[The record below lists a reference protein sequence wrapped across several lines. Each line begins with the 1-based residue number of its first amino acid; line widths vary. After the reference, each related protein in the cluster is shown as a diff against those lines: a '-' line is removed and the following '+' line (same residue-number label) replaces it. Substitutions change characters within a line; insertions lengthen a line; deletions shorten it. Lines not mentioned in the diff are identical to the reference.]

1 MSAEAPRKRRRAVS
15 HSTPLV
21 PREELQAFWQNV
33 TADDTREVDLFL
45 STHPDVLATW
55 KGHDSLLQSGPFV
68 TYARCE
74 TDTPCVGALLLF
86 YAHGFAIA
94 PGCFPAL
101 LSAFFGESLKGDAVI
116 QTYTDSINKRL
127 EAFVKLNSANATVLL
142 AAAAAAQNLS
152 AFQFFYGKL
161 KKHGLAFDVNTAV
174 KGPNILRSVVAWCD
188 PSVRRELVP
197 DIMTKCTL
205 GYVLECSDS
214 GAGGMMPSNVLEDI
228 VCVRDVEL
236 LAVVLR
242 KLKNQAPQ
250 NVLTAAAQFAIKLHA
265 AGTAPAFEELESMI
279 VQLTATLD
287 GVHIGALHAHVRTL
301 KECAIATKRVLDND
315 LSNPL
320 YKQACNVLG
329 ALPKVLAACAAA
341 EKECRAS
348 AFKDMGT
355 TETAFIEDDTHF
367 QEQYQRHY
375 KVIEVHADTVKQVH
389 ALTSKCRA
397 LEDALAA
404 HSSNLRVIQTQTATI
419 AKLRAEMV
427 SADPS
432 PMQQAEQELQKSV
445 DDIIQDLET
454 RLLSLQLPVA
464 PTSGHAAAAAR
475 RALSPIPVAIR
486 K

>member
-21 PREELQAFWQNV
+21 PREELQAFWQSV
-33 TADDTREVDLFL
+33 SADDTREVDLFL
-45 STHPDVLATW
+45 STHLDLAATW
-55 KGHDSLLQSGPFV
+55 KGHDSLLQLGPFV

-86 YAHGFAIA
+86 YAHGFAVA
-94 PGCFPAL
+94 PACFPAL
-101 LSAFFGESLKGDAVI
+101 LSAFFGDVFKGDAVI
-116 QTYTDSINKRL
+116 QTYTDTVNKRL
-127 EAFVKLNSANATVLL
+127 EAFVKLNSTNATVLL
-142 AAAAAAQNLS
+142 AAASAAQNLS

-161 KKHGLAFDVNTAV
+161 KKHGLAFDISAV
-174 KGPNILRSVVAWCD
+174 SKGPNILRSVVGWCD
-188 PSVRRELVP
+188 PAVRRELVP
-197 DIMTKCTL
+197 DIMAKCTL
-205 GYVLECSDS
+205 GYVLECTEN
-214 GAGGMMPSNVLEDI
+214 GAGGMLPRNVLEDI

-242 KLKNQAPQ
+242 KLKNQVPQ
-250 NVLTAAAQFAIKLHA
+250 DLLMAAAQFAIKLHA

-287 GVHIGALHAHVRTL
+287 GVHVGGLHAHVRTL
-301 KECAIATKRVLDND
+301 KECAIATKRVLAND
-315 LSNPL
+315 LTNPL

-341 EKECRAS
+341 EAECRTS
-348 AFKDMGT
+348 AFKEMAT
-355 TETAFIEDDTHF
+355 SETAFIEDDTHF
-367 QEQYQRHY
+367 QEQYKRHY

-389 ALTSKCRA
+389 ALATKCRV
-397 LEDALAA
+397 LEDTLAA
-404 HSSNLRVIQTQTATI
+404 HSSNLRVIQAQTATI
-419 AKLRAEMV
+419 AKLRTEMTSGDAGPV
-427 SADPS
+427 
-432 PMQQAEQELQKSV
+432 QQAEQELQKSV
-445 DDIIQDLET
+445 EDIITDLET

-475 RALSPIPVAIR
+475 RAFSPVPIALR